1 MSNVVTREER
11 LVVADAARRRELG
24 VGEAGEAVGGR
35 VVACGAASEILGE
48 LEAVS

>member
-11 LVVADAARRRELG
+11 LALPAA
-24 VGEAGEAVGGR
+24 AAGGR
-35 VVACGAASEILGE
+35 VPASGAASEILGE